1 MLRDTSEECN
11 FNVEKIKEQNVYKES
26 RDSSKKTIRLV
37 QVSVV
42 AIFSLSLGSKS
53 SNRGLDAVISSKLL
67 NKVNRLKASVSI
79 KIIIFSCPDIL
90 FYNKRLEADVN
101 NNILNKLEEKE
112 KAVIA
117 ICHDQYSLSLSEN
130 TIYKGDRSIGSAKK
144 DELIC

>member
-1 MLRDTSEECN
+1 MIRS
-11 FNVEKIKEQNVYKES
+11 KI
-26 RDSSKKTIRLV
+26 
-37 QVSVV
+37 
-42 AIFSLSLGSKS
+42 
-53 SNRGLDAVISSKLL
+53 L
-67 NKVNRLKASVSI
+67 NKVKCSKSSVSI
-79 KIIIFSCPDIL
+79 KIIFFSCPDIS
-90 FYNKRLEADVN
+90 FYNKQLDTDVD

>member
-67 NKVNRLKASVSI
+67 NKVQCSTSSVSI
-79 KIIIFSCPDIL
+79 KIISFSCPDISN
-90 FYNKRLEADVN
+90 YNKRLEADVE
-101 NNILNKLEEKE
+101 NNILNNLKEKE
-112 KAVIA
+112 KTDID
-117 ICHDQYSLSLSEN
+117 IYDNLSSLSSSEN
-130 TIYKGDRSIGSAKK
+130 TIFKGGVSI
-144 DELIC
+144 